1 MGGLFIEYVNVMQQ
15 VLIIGGGVIGCAT
28 ALALATAGCRVTL
41 IERGALGGESSWAG
55 AGLLSPLLPW
65 HYRDEV
71 TRLTDW
77 SRALYPGWID
87 GLRATSGVDPEYR
100 ACGMLVL
107 PPYDR
112 RAAVAWMGAHGQPIE
127 EISARVVPDLAIL
140 DESALW
146 MSQVAQVRNPRLL
159 QALHQ
164 ALLQHGV
171 QICEQTAV
179 TGWQAT
185 PNRINSVET
194 TQGAMTADVFV
205 LTAGAWS
212 GELLR
217 ELGADIPIKPV
228 RGQIVLFKTDPGRL
242 KQVVYY
248 DGLYIIPR
256 DDGHILVGSTLEDV
270 GFDTGVTE
278 EARVNLIGRASE
290 LLPFLKQTPVAAHW
304 SGLRPGSPDN
314 IPIMARHPT
323 IENLYLSSGHFRY
336 GVTMAP
342 ASAQFM
348 ANLILGLPNPIDAA
362 PYRWPN

>member
-1 MGGLFIEYVNVMQQ
+1 MKQHVCIT
-15 VLIIGGGVIGCAT
+15 GGGVIGCAT

-77 SRALYPGWID
+77 SRALYPGWTRD
-87 GLRATSGVDPEYR
+87 LHAASGVDPEYR

-107 PPYDR
+107 PPYDL
-112 RAAVAWMGAHGQPIE
+112 AAAQTWAGARGEPVQAL
-127 EISARVVPDLAIL
+127 SARSMLPALAV
-140 DESALW
+140 DDSALW
-146 MSQVAQVRNPRLL
+146 MSRVAQVRNPRLL
-159 QALHQ
+159 RALRL
-164 ALLQHGV
+164 ALLRHGV
-171 QICEQTAV
+171 EIFEHTAV
-179 TGWQAT
+179 SAWRST
-185 PNRINSVET
+185 PTRIDAVST
-194 TQGAMTADVFV
+194 SQGAFAADEFLVA
-205 LTAGAWS
+205 AGAWS

-228 RGQIVLFKTDPGRL
+228 RGQIVLFKTEPGRL
-242 KQVVYY
+242 KHVVYR

-270 GFDTGVTE
+270 GFDTCVTDD
-278 EARVNLIGRASE
+278 ARVNLIERANE
-290 LLPFLKQTPVAAHW
+290 LLPFLNQTSVVAHW

-323 IENLYLSSGHFRY
+323 IENLYLNSGHFRY

-342 ASAQFM
+342 ASAQFV
-348 ANLILGLPNPIDAA
+348 ANLILGLPNPIDPT
-362 PYRWPN
+362 PYRWPS

>member
-1 MGGLFIEYVNVMQQ
+1 LLKHVC
-15 VLIIGGGVIGCAT
+15 IIGGGVIGCAT
-28 ALALATAGCRVTL
+28 ALALTTAGCRVTL
-41 IERGALGGESSWAG
+41 IERSALGGESSWAG

-65 HYRDEV
+65 DYPDEV

-77 SRALYPGWID
+77 SRALYPAWIGD
-87 GLRATSGVDPEYR
+87 LREAGGADPEYC

-107 PPYDR
+107 PPYE
-112 RAAVAWMGAHGQPIE
+112 RAAALAWMSAHGQPIQE
-127 EISARVVPDLAIL
+127 LSARSMLPDLAV
-140 DESALW
+140 DASALW

-164 ALLQHGV
+164 ALLQRGV
-171 QICEQTAV
+171 QIFEQTDV
-179 TGWQAT
+179 TGWHAT
-185 PNRINSVET
+185 STQIDSVT
-194 TQGAMTADVFV
+194 TAQGVMTADVFV
-205 LTAGAWS
+205 VAAGAWT

-228 RGQIVLFKTDPGRL
+228 RGQIVLFKSAPGRL
-242 KQVVYY
+242 KQVVYR

-270 GFDTGVTE
+270 GFDTGVTD
-278 EARVNLIGRASE
+278 EARVNLIRRASE
-290 LLPFLKQTPVAAHW
+290 LLPFLKHTPVVAHW

-323 IENLYLSSGHFRY
+323 IENLYLNSGHFRY

-342 ASAQFM
+342 ASAQFIT
-348 ANLILGLPNPIDAA
+348 NLILGHPNPIDAT
-362 PYRWPN
+362 PYCWPT